1 MNSSKCKFSDLPL
14 LALKFTKFIMEIL
27 EQRVNSSSHFA
38 SLYSVMSHN
47 SYEILYLKHYMFGQK
62 EPIKVQFFRFL
73 RALMKVHLILYA
85 VFETARSGF
94 IQI

>member
-38 SLYSVMSHN
+38 SLYSVMRHN
-47 SYEILYLKHYMFGQK
+47 SFVLFHLKLYMLWTK
-62 EPIKVQFFRFL
+62 
-73 RALMKVHLILYA
+73 
-85 VFETARSGF
+85 
-94 IQI
+94 